1 MFTQGDW
8 TGGEAMAQA
17 VLPGAERN
25 GNAELNATLVLGMG
39 RARRGDPQARPT
51 LERSLELA
59 LTKIVSRISKVNALV
74 RLAEMYWLLDD
85 GAKALEYA
93 RRAFEESSYMQ
104 AHPWIRGQAA
114 FWLWRV
120 SEEHNGDAHNGDA
133 RDTPYALQLAGDWN
147 AAAAA
152 WERMGCPY
160 ERAMALVDGGPAE
173 QREAFAIFDRLGAS
187 ATIRRCREMLAARG
201 VTHIPRGPR
210 PTTRA
215 NPMGLTDRESEV
227 LVLMAE
233 GLHNAEIGARLHRS
247 EKTVAHHVSSIIG
260 KLGATTR
267 QQAVRAA
274 RTKGLLDP
282 DS

>member
-1 MFTQGDW
+1 
-8 TGGEAMAQA
+8 MAQA

-25 GNAELNATLVLGMG
+25 GNAELNATMVLGIG
-39 RARRGDPQARPT
+39 HARRGDPQARPT

-74 RLAEMYWLLDD
+74 RLAEMYWLQDD
-85 GAKALEYA
+85 AAKAREYA

-114 FWLWRV
+114 FWRWRV
-120 SEEHNGDAHNGDA
+120 SGEPNGDPLDA
-133 RDTPYALQLAGDWN
+133 INLVALDTPYALQVAGDWN

-152 WERMGCPY
+152 WDRMGCPY

-227 LVLMAE
+227 LTLMAE
-233 GLHNAEIGARLHRS
+233 GLQNAEIGARLHRS
-247 EKTVAHHVSSIIG
+247 EKTVAHHVSSIIA
-260 KLGATTR
+260 KLGVATR
-267 QQAVRAA
+267 QQAVRSA
-274 RTKGLLDP
+274 RMKGLLDAAG
-282 DS
+282 